1 MSTARRRRGR
11 RQGRC
16 GGPGGGRREV
26 PESAWHLEPG
36 GARPGEGESQSSCTQ
51 PFDCVGTL
59 CHLWR
64 ALPPENPSD
73 PPPGS
78 RGPGW
83 RGACEPGAPTSRA
96 PGEASPFSQL
106 TLTSLLQGHLA
117 PRRGPHG
124 EGAGQRGPS
133 SPLSRPPKPRSE
145 PQPWPACPPGSWS
158 GTSSQNLLGPEAGSI
173 CLSPPRAPSSCD

>member
-1 MSTARRRRGR
+1 MGAREGAGGKSPSLPGIWNREAP
-11 RQGRC
+11 
-16 GGPGGGRREV
+16 GPGRESRSPRARSRLTAWGLSVTSGGLSPLR
-26 PESAWHLEPG
+26 
-36 GARPGEGESQSSCTQ
+36 T
-51 PFDCVGTL
+51 
-59 CHLWR
+59 
-64 ALPPENPSD
+64 PPI

-83 RGACEPGAPTSRA
+83 RGACEPGTPTSRA

-124 EGAGQRGPS
+124 EGARQRGPS

-145 PQPWPACPPGSWS
+145 PQPRPACPPGSWS

-173 CLSPPRAPSSCD
+173 CLSPPREPSARD